1 MVMEHLSLNRTP
13 FSLSHPGSIQVNILV
28 LYFNGCLVYKVS
40 NTNCRSPDYRDYFYP
55 LTESYEITTLLEASL
70 GIQCWFTQAFREIY
84 PATIERGH
92 WVYVESTDNLWV
104 YLGDRLIGD
113 GWG

>member
-1 MVMEHLSLNRTP
+1 MDASFTR
-13 FSLSHPGSIQVNILV
+13 SAIQTVDLQINVN
-28 LYFNGCLVYKVS
+28 
-40 NTNCRSPDYRDYFYP
+40 YRDYFYP

-104 YLGDRLIGD
+104 DLGDRRIGD